1 MNASPFAMRGPTVNS
16 MTFIVEAIKDDH
28 RLNEIRSSAIV
39 AVILARKLAEE
50 GFAVSICALTGER
63 YSSEQFNLLLASKSL
78 DGLAGD
84 G

>member
-1 MNASPFAMRGPTVNS
+1 MRGPTVNS

-78 DGLAGD
+78 DG
-84 G
+84 